1 MNSLRKLSTIVVFV
15 LVLSTVSPNR
25 QQEVQ
30 GNGTTGNQVRALE
43 YDVRAF
49 GAYAKEDL
57 RPAVVLH
64 NVSGAN
70 FFNVDAQRSKGAS
83 LFQLQSVIDF
93 NASHCKGVK
102 DTKLERVE
110 RIKL

>member
-1 MNSLRKLSTIVVFV
+1 MNSLRKLSTTEKESNYPEPSMFGDIPAYGFFIRHADGVR
-15 LVLSTVSPNR
+15 LSNI
-25 QQEVQ
+25 EI
-30 GNGTTGNQVRALE
+30 G
-43 YDVRAF
+43 
-49 GAYAKEDL
+49 YAKEEL
-57 RPAVVLH
+57 RPAVVVH

-70 FFNVDAQRSKGAS
+70 FFNFDAQRSKGAS